1 MHDIFQHQLSN
12 AYNQY
17 LGNYI
22 LGTPYNKVILRGGKQ
37 RPATTAALHEAVRY
51 YQSFEKTADRKGWT
65 IEWESWKSKKLGTQ
79 QWPASISIGSPV
91 DLLYLTDKQLEFDEF
106 TRTLSFI
113 LQQKPVL
120 REWLAEKPERVLEFK
135 EEWPGL
141 FAVVDFLLANEVSDY
156 YLRNIPVPVH
166 TKFIETYK
174 TIIWSILSFI
184 NPERFSIDGQSFE
197 QAIGFIPKPYL
208 FTLRWLDKSM
218 AEAHTNGIAVMG
230 LAVEDLR
237 QLNWP
242 PREIWVVENE
252 TALYMLPA
260 TAGGLAIW
268 SRGKALTLLSDIPLF
283 SSTALYYWG
292 DLDEDGFAMLND
304 FRGLYPHVKSR
315 FMDIACINVHLPYLD
330 IQPRIYR
337 TDKLD
342 RLSREEHE
350 AYDLLVQKNGR
361 LEQEKLL
368 QSYVNGYFPLSN

>member
-1 MHDIFQHQLSN
+1 MHDIFQQQLSN

-17 LGNYI
+17 LSNYI

-51 YQSFEKTADRKGWT
+51 YQSLEKTTDRKGWT

-79 QWPASISIGSPV
+79 QWPAAISIDSPE
-91 DLLYLTDKQLEFDEF
+91 DLLYLTDKQQEYEKF
-106 TRTLSFI
+106 TKALSYI

-120 REWLAEKPERVLEFK
+120 REWLAEKPERVLEYQ

-197 QAIGFIPKPYL
+197 QTIGFKPRPYL
-208 FTLRWLDKSM
+208 FTLRWLDKPM
-218 AEAHTNGIAVMG
+218 AEAYTNGIAVMG
-230 LAVEDLR
+230 LSVEDLR
-237 QLNWP
+237 QLNWQ
-242 PREIWVVENE
+242 PRAVWLVENE

-260 TAGGLAIW
+260 TAGALAIW
-268 SRGKALTLLSDIPLF
+268 SRGKALSLLSDIPLF
-283 SSTALYYWG
+283 TNTALYYWG

-304 FRGLYPHVKSR
+304 FRGLYPHVQSR

-330 IQPRIYR
+330 IQPRMYR
-337 TDKLD
+337 KDKLD
-342 RLSREEHE
+342 RLTREEHE
-350 AYDLLVQKNGR
+350 AFDLLVQKNGR

-368 QSYVNGYFPLSN
+368 QSYVNVKRDYF